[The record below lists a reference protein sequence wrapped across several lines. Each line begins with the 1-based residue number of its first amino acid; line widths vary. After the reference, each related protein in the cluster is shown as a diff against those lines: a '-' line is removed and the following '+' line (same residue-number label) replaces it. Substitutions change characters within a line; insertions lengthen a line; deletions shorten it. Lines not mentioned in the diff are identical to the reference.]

1 MTPGSASLSYSISR
15 GEHAQAA
22 SEQLRRERALGE
34 QKAQLA
40 AIVDASDDAII
51 GKTLDGVITSWNPGA
66 QRIFGYSADEAV
78 GKSISLLIPPGRESE
93 EPAILAHLAKGQ
105 VERFDTVRRRKDGRD
120 IDVSVTSSPV
130 RDAAGQ
136 VVSISKVARDITD
149 RMLSEAALA
158 RAKDAAESASRELEA
173 FSYSVAHDLRAPLR
187 GMNGFARVLLDKYR
201 DNSMP
206 RVRTGSRRSC
216 SMPRRWGHARS
227 AHTPTRASSC
237 CPRSTA

>member
-1 MTPGSASLSYSISR
+1 VLTGSASLKVTPGSASLSCSISR
-15 GEHAQAA
+15 SA
-22 SEQLRRERALGE
+22 SRPKRPSNNCDTERALGE

-66 QRIFGYSADEAV
+66 HRIFGYSADEAV

-93 EPAILAHLAKGQ
+93 EPAILEHLARGQ

-136 VVSISKVARDITD
+136 R
-149 RMLSEAALA
+149 R
-158 RAKDAAESASRELEA
+158 RHLEGGA
-173 FSYSVAHDLRAPLR
+173 
-187 GMNGFARVLLDKYR
+187 
-201 DNSMP
+201 
-206 RVRTGSRRSC
+206 
-216 SMPRRWGHARS
+216 
-227 AHTPTRASSC
+227 
-237 CPRSTA
+237 